1 MKAIPG
7 SCFFFADWQNWI
19 MKMPLALLLFMSSLL
34 PVVAQG
40 GRILTPEMVKNY
52 WVNTFPQPEK
62 LDRDFHQ
69 KKRQYEDLV
78 RTIRSGALDDE
89 AAKAALQNNVSVY
102 TAAGDTA
109 KATAASEDLTRL
121 EEAVA
126 EKERLAALKEL
137 TDEVKRLRTA
147 VESLRS
153 SGMIP

>member
-1 MKAIPG
+1 MKIRLG
-7 SCFFFADWQNWI
+7 
-19 MKMPLALLLFMSSLL
+19 LLLFVTAVLS
-34 PVVAQG
+34 VVAQT

-62 LDRDFHQ
+62 LDRDYHR

-78 RTIRSGALDDE
+78 RTIRSGELDDE

-102 TAAGDTA
+102 TAAGDQGN
-109 KATAASEDLTRL
+109 ATRTREELSRL
-121 EEAVA
+121 EAAIA

-137 TDEVKRLRTA
+137 TEEVKRLRAA

-153 SGMIP
+153 SGMME